1 MTQEIVFKNV
11 SKYYGDSIYALDNV
25 SFSVERGEFV
35 FVIGRSGAGKSTLLK
50 LISRQLLP
58 SEGKIWVQ
66 GTEITTLPDRK
77 IPLLRRKMGLMQA
90 EYGLLRDRTV
100 YENVE
105 IAMRATE
112 QPRRLFQKR
121 VLQTLRTV
129 GVSHR
134 LQAFPDEI
142 SVGEEARVLLAR
154 ALVVNPGILIADE
167 PTANLDSDKSY
178 DLIRLLDEL
187 NRLGVTVIVGSH
199 DRELVSIM
207 RKRVL
212 TLSAGRLV
220 ADEKKAGYN
229 YKGVDRIEERRIRDE
244 QKQRL

>member
-1 MTQEIVFKNV
+1 MARAIVFQNV
-11 SKYYGDSIYALDNV
+11 SKEYGKGEYALEHV
-25 SFSVERGEFV
+25 SFSVKTGEFV

-50 LISRQLLP
+50 LISRQLAP
-58 SEGKIWVQ
+58 TEGRIWAL
-66 GTEITTLPDRK
+66 GTEVTALKDREIPFFRRK
-77 IPLLRRKMGLMQA
+77 IGMMQA
-90 EYGLLRDRTV
+90 EYGLLRDKTV

-105 IAMRATE
+105 IAMRATG
-112 QPRRLFQKR
+112 QPQRLYKKR
-121 VLQTLRTV
+121 IMQTLQTV
-129 GVSHR
+129 GVLHR
-134 LQAFPDEI
+134 RDAFPYEI

-167 PTANLDSDKSY
+167 PTANLDADKAY
-178 DLIRLLDEL
+178 DLMRLLDDL

-199 DRELVSIM
+199 DKEMVSIM

-220 ADEKKAGYN
+220 ADEKNAAYN
-229 YKGVDRIEERRIRDE
+229 YRGVDAIEERRIRNE